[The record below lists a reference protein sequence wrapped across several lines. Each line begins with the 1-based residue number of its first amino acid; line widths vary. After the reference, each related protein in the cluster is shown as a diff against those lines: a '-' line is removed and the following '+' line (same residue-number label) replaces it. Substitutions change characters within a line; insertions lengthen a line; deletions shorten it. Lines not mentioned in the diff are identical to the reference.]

1 MKAARSLSINIPKDK
16 KDVDKNPD
24 FKTPQNVEERDQ
36 AFLLRQETTLSVM
49 QQVYDDDTVDGDA
62 ESVM

>member
-24 FKTPQNVEERDQ
+24 FRTP
-36 AFLLRQETTLSVM
+36 
-49 QQVYDDDTVDGDA
+49 
-62 ESVM
+62 